1 MAYTKEQRAKKDA
14 EAKAKLEAE
23 MRAKIEAEMEA
34 KIRAEYEEKLKEA
47 EDKVAE
53 LETEKEDTSAVARKI
68 QSSVRIPLDTIVPVI
83 CNTVGGAFY
92 SSKKIMGYT
101 VEWEELGSVEYMEL
115 GELSSMKNTDKRF
128 FEDNW
133 IVLDDT
139 DEYTATELYDF
150 LKVSK
155 YYKNI
160 LTPENIDEVFTYS
173 KDKLVKTITTLSR
186 GLKETVA
193 VRAKQKLDE
202 NTLDKNIIDILESSL
217 GIQFTI

>member
-1 MAYTKEQRAKKDA
+1 MANLTKEERAKR
-14 EAKAKLEAE
+14 EAAKEAE
-23 MRAKIEAEMEA
+23 MKAKIEAEIEA
-34 KIRAEYEEKLKEA
+34 KIRAEYEKNLTDAEAKVSKSDKE
-47 EDKVAE
+47 E
-53 LETEKEDTSAVARKI
+53 TSAVAKKI

-101 VEWEELGSVEYMEL
+101 VEWEDIGSVEYMEL

-133 IVLDDT
+133 IVFDDT
-139 DEYTATELYDF
+139 EEYTASELYDF

-155 YYKNI
+155 YYKNV
-160 LTPENIDEVFTYS
+160 LTPDNIDEIFTYP
-173 KDKLVKTITTLSR
+173 KDEIVKTISTLSR
-186 GLKETVA
+186 GMKETVA

>member
-1 MAYTKEQRAKKDA
+1 MANLTKEERAKR
-14 EAKAKLEAE
+14 EAAKEAE
-23 MRAKIEAEMEA
+23 MKAKIEAEIEA
-34 KIRAEYEEKLKEA
+34 KIRAEYEKKLKDAEA
-47 EDKVAE
+47 KVSKSDKE
-53 LETEKEDTSAVARKI
+53 ETSAVAKKI
-68 QSSVRIPLDTIVPVI
+68 QNSVRIPLDTIVPVI

-101 VEWEELGSVEYMEL
+101 VEWEDIGSVEYMEL

-133 IVLDDT
+133 IVFDDT
-139 DEYTATELYDF
+139 EEYTASELYDF

-155 YYKNI
+155 YYKNV
-160 LTPENIDEVFTYS
+160 LTPDNIDEIFTYP
-173 KDKLVKTITTLSR
+173 KDEIVKTISTLSR
-186 GLKETVA
+186 GMKETIA

>member
-1 MAYTKEQRAKKDA
+1 MANLTKEERAKR
-14 EAKAKLEAE
+14 EAAKEAE
-23 MRAKIEAEMEA
+23 MKAKIEAEIEA
-34 KIRAEYEEKLKEA
+34 KIRAEYEKKLKDAEA
-47 EDKVAE
+47 KVSKSDKE
-53 LETEKEDTSAVARKI
+53 ETSAVAKKI
-68 QSSVRIPLDTIVPVI
+68 QGSVRIPLDTIVPVI

-101 VEWEELGSVEYMEL
+101 VEWEDIGSVEYMEL

-133 IVLDDT
+133 IVFDDT
-139 DEYTATELYDF
+139 EEYTASELYDF

-155 YYKNI
+155 YYNNV
-160 LTPENIDEVFTYS
+160 LTPDNIDEIFTYP
-173 KDKLVKTITTLSR
+173 KDEIVKTISTLSR
-186 GLKETVA
+186 GMKETVA

>member
-1 MAYTKEQRAKKDA
+1 MANLTKEERAKR
-14 EAKAKLEAE
+14 EAAKEAE
-23 MRAKIEAEMEA
+23 MKAKIEAEIEA
-34 KIRAEYEEKLKEA
+34 KIRAEYEKKLKDAEA
-47 EDKVAE
+47 KVSKFDRE
-53 LETEKEDTSAVARKI
+53 ETSAVAKKI

-101 VEWEELGSVEYMEL
+101 VEWEDIGSVEYMEL

-133 IVLDDT
+133 IVFDDT
-139 DEYTATELYDF
+139 EEYTASELYDF

-155 YYKNI
+155 YYKNV
-160 LTPENIDEVFTYS
+160 LTPDNIDEIFTYP
-173 KDKLVKTITTLSR
+173 KDEIVKTISTLSR
-186 GLKETVA
+186 GMKETIA

>member
-1 MAYTKEQRAKKDA
+1 MANLTREERAKR
-14 EAKAKLEAE
+14 EAAKEAE
-23 MRAKIEAEMEA
+23 MKAKIEAEIEA
-34 KIRAEYEEKLKEA
+34 KIRAEYEKKLKDAEA
-47 EDKVAE
+47 KVSNTDRE
-53 LETEKEDTSAVARKI
+53 ETSAVAKKI
-68 QSSVRIPLDTIVPVI
+68 QNSVRIPLDTIVPVI

-101 VEWEELGSVEYMEL
+101 VEWEDIGSVEYMEL

-133 IVLDDT
+133 IVFDDT
-139 DEYTATELYDF
+139 EEYTASELYDF

-155 YYKNI
+155 YYKNV
-160 LTPENIDEVFTYS
+160 LTPDNIDEIFTYP
-173 KDKLVKTITTLSR
+173 KDEIVKTISTLSR
-186 GLKETVA
+186 GMKETVA

>member
-1 MAYTKEQRAKKDA
+1 MANLTKEERAKR
-14 EAKAKLEAE
+14 EAAKEAE
-23 MRAKIEAEMEA
+23 MKAKIEAEIEA
-34 KIRAEYEEKLKEA
+34 KIRAEYEKKLKDAEA
-47 EDKVAE
+47 KVSKSDKE
-53 LETEKEDTSAVARKI
+53 ETSAVAKKI

-101 VEWEELGSVEYMEL
+101 VEWEDIGSVEYMEL

-133 IVLDDT
+133 IVFDDT
-139 DEYTATELYDF
+139 EEYTASELYDF

-155 YYKNI
+155 YYKNV
-160 LTPENIDEVFTYS
+160 LTPDNIDEIFTYP
-173 KDKLVKTITTLSR
+173 KDEIVKTISTLSR
-186 GLKETVA
+186 GMKETIA
-193 VRAKQKLDE
+193 ARAKQKLDE

>member
-1 MAYTKEQRAKKDA
+1 MANLTKEERAKR
-14 EAKAKLEAE
+14 EAAKEAE
-23 MRAKIEAEMEA
+23 IKAKIEAEIEA
-34 KIRAEYEEKLKEA
+34 KIRAEYEKKLKDAEA
-47 EDKVAE
+47 KVSKSDKE
-53 LETEKEDTSAVARKI
+53 ETSAVAKKI
-68 QSSVRIPLDTIVPVI
+68 QNSVRIPLDTIVPVI

-101 VEWEELGSVEYMEL
+101 VEWEDIGSVEYMEL

-133 IVLDDT
+133 IVFDDT
-139 DEYTATELYDF
+139 EEYTASELYDF

-155 YYKNI
+155 YYKNV
-160 LTPENIDEVFTYS
+160 LTPDNIDEIFTYP
-173 KDKLVKTITTLSR
+173 KDEIVKTISTLSR
-186 GLKETVA
+186 GMKETVA